1 MKVSVVYALPSE
13 QVWLPINVPDDATV
27 LTAIH
32 QSKILEVFP
41 DIDLQAQKVGVFGKV
56 SPLTHELKNGDR
68 VEIYRP
74 LIWQPDDDDDDDDD

>member
-13 QVWLPINVPDDATV
+13 QVWLPVEVGEQDTV

-32 QSKILEVFP
+32 NSKILEMFP
-41 DIDLQAQKVGVFGKV
+41 AIALDKQKVGIFGKV
-56 SPLTHELKNGDR
+56 TSLDARLKNGDR

-74 LIWQPDDDDDDDDD
+74 LIWQPDDEEDDDD